1 MLVEVEI
8 DPADLGLGDSQLG
21 NMIIPE
27 LHQILDRWER
37 DELLLSMGENL
48 TVESLHEAARRVVES
63 ITDIVERHEG
73 TKLW

>member
-21 NMIIPE
+21 NTIIPE
-27 LHQILDRWER
+27 LHQILDQWER

-48 TVESLHEAARRVVES
+48 TVESLHEAAQRVVES
-63 ITDIVERHEG
+63 IADIVERHEG